1 MNPELDKII
10 EEADN
15 PLEAL
20 FAAFLYYMIEMIFK
34 MVEVVI
40 EFGTNTQESNQRS

>member
-15 PLEAL
+15 PFEAF
-20 FAAFLYYMIEMIFK
+20 FAALLYMMVEMLFR
-34 MVEVVI
+34 MVEVILDV
-40 EFGTNTQESNQRS
+40 SNEEA